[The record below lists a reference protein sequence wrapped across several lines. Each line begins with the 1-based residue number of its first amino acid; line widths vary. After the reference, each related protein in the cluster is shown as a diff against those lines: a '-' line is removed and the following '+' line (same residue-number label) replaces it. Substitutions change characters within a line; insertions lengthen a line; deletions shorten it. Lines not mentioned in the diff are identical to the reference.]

1 MKCFKID
8 LNEIPKVMLLGK
20 ESLIPPRCH
29 YSRSITEYVLYVVV
43 SGSLKLYVNG
53 SLITLVAGDV
63 YLFGKGDSQKPAE
76 SSFCEYYYIHF
87 QSESLREMDMD
98 YEEYISLL
106 HKKHD
111 ACMRTDAFS
120 LGCYEYLTVY
130 VAQKNHISQEKLL
143 DSMKKLL
150 QQSVMTT
157 MCKLP
162 ERRLEVSNALSTLLI
177 RLESNSMKEAG
188 RNDLKFRK
196 IYDTARE
203 IASYIERHYAQAI
216 TGEDIEEKFF
226 LTFDHANRIFH
237 KTMGCSIIKY
247 RNIVRIQYAK
257 AKMRATNMPVKEIAA
272 EVGFE
277 NTHYFSRIF
286 KKNEG
291 LTPSEYKRKFLEIPE
306 DLDE

>member
-8 LNEIPKVMLLGK
+8 LNEVPKVILLGK
-20 ESLIPPRCH
+20 ESLIPPRLH
-29 YSRSITEYVLYVVV
+29 YSRSLTEYVLYVVIG
-43 SGSLKLYVNG
+43 GSLKLYVNG
-53 SLITLVAGDV
+53 SLITLVAGDI
-63 YLFGKGDSQKPAE
+63 YLFNKGDNQRPVE
-76 SSFCEYYYIHF
+76 SSFCEYYYVHF
-87 QSESLREMDMD
+87 QTENIREIEME

-111 ACMRTDAFS
+111 ECMRTDAFS
-120 LGCYEYLTVY
+120 YGCYEYLKVY
-130 VAQKNHISQEKLL
+130 VAQQNRISQGKLFDRMK
-143 DSMKKLL
+143 DSM
-150 QQSVMTT
+150 QHSVMTT
-157 MCKLP
+157 ACKLP
-162 ERRLEVSNALSTLLI
+162 ERRLEVSGALSTLLI
-177 RLESNSMKEAG
+177 QLESNSMKEAG
-188 RNDLKFRK
+188 RNDLKLRK

-203 IASYIERHYAQAI
+203 IASYIERHYADAI

-257 AKMRATNMPVKEIAA
+257 AKMRATNMPVKEIAV

-277 NTHYFSRIF
+277 NAHYFSRIF

-291 LTPSEYKRKFLEIPE
+291 LSPSEYKRKFLEVME
-306 DLDE
+306 EESE

>member
-8 LNEIPKVMLLGK
+8 LNEIPKVILLGK
-20 ESLIPPRCH
+20 ETLIPPRCH
-29 YSRSITEYVLYVVV
+29 YSRGITEYVLYVVIG
-43 SGSLKLYVNG
+43 GSLKLYVNG
-53 SLITLVAGDV
+53 SLLTLVAGDV
-63 YLFGKGDSQKPAE
+63 YLFQKGDNQKPVE
-76 SSFCEYYYIHF
+76 SSFCEYYYVHF
-87 QSESLREMDMD
+87 QSENIHAIDMD
-98 YEEYISLL
+98 YEEYIGLL

-111 ACMRTDAFS
+111 ECMRTDAFGF
-120 LGCYEYLTVY
+120 GCYDYLKVY
-130 VAQKNHISQEKLL
+130 VAQKNHIPQGKLF
-143 DSMKKLL
+143 DRMKELM
-150 QQSVMTT
+150 QGSVMTT
-157 MCKLP
+157 ACKLP
-162 ERRLEVSNALSTLLI
+162 ERRLSVSNALSTLLI
-177 RLESNSMKEAG
+177 QLESNGMKEAG

-203 IASYIERHYAQAI
+203 IASYIERHYAEAI

-257 AKMRATNMPVKEIAA
+257 AKMRATNMPVKEIAM

-277 NTHYFSRIF
+277 NAHYFSRMF

-291 LTPSEYKRKFLEIPE
+291 LSPSEYKRKFLEILE
-306 DLDE
+306 DSE